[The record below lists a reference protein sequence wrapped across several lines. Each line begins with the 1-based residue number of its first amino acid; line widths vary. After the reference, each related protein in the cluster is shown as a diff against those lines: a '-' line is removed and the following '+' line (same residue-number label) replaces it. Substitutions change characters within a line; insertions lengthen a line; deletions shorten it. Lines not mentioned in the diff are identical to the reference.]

1 MMVYKKPLL
10 ARAGIVSAAILAVLS
25 TSLSNAGANGRFTTT
40 ESSVPSAPEGA
51 DMSTTSAASSRLVP
65 NWGFEESLPAPA
77 RWTVDAPGGSAQ
89 VVDQPVRSGLRALRT
104 VDSSA
109 SEGVSVRSQ
118 RLAVMPG
125 ETLTVAAYSQRVGTG
140 DTAGWL
146 YLEFFGADG
155 ARLPTVAADGTR
167 HNGVVATEAPNGDG
181 WQRVQVAGVAPVHAV
196 TADVLIY
203 SSLAETGT
211 TVWDDVNVTT
221 LPPPE
226 RAQLPNAGFEENRG
240 IGATS
245 HWTLSTGATIV
256 STGQRSGRQ
265 ALRTVDATND
275 NGVSAYSRRLPV
287 TVGWTV
293 NASVWAN
300 ADSGGAGW
308 IYLEFRD
315 ANGAYQ
321 DNTTWRPRVQLPNV
335 TGWQSLSVQ
344 GTVPAGAQTVDLLVY
359 SSYADTGTTVWDDAT
374 LRTSADAAYDP
385 SVGNGSVL
393 FVGDERVESYTG
405 LTRVMRPGTPAGN
418 PVLEPKDDDPKSP
431 GIGKGVVFESTAS
444 FSNPR
449 PGGTVLPTSSGYEMW
464 MNTGQGT
471 VHATSVNGWDWPVA
485 NRQLTVLTTSA
496 GKDYDEKS
504 GPAAVVNNPRYGQ
517 AGQPKYLGLASIS
530 GPVSRREDYPTDG
543 LPDRRGDDYYAF
555 SSNDGI
561 NWVLL
566 NEEIPAIRGHD
577 TVNVA
582 YDQDAGRFV
591 ASSKGWIFTKDDSGV
606 SHYERGARTVLV
618 STSTDF
624 VTWTKP
630 TPVHASDLRD
640 YDTVAADNPGTGGA
654 TVTSYGR
661 PVKSS
666 DIYSMPVFRYGEQY
680 LALPTIDETTYA
692 ATDVWPDVG
701 RAHLELASSQHL
713 YTWSRPNRQ
722 KLVEPGALGEWNWG
736 FHLAATQMLTVR
748 DEVWLYYGS
757 FAGKHGCPEL
767 TTEPEK
773 GCQITVD
780 NMGSAH
786 TGRVIWPKD
795 RFMALHAAAG
805 GGVVT
810 TRTLAPQAGGD
821 QLRVNVATGAGNLKV
836 EVLDVNGNPV
846 PGYTLADATAVQ
858 GDTSGQTVT
867 WGTRNTLPSG
877 PIRLRFNLSA
887 GDLYSYAIF

>member
-1 MMVYKKPLL
+1 MMMYRKLL
-10 ARAGIVSAAILAVLS
+10 LVPAGIVSAAILAVMS
-25 TSLSNAGANGRFTTT
+25 TLLSNAGANGRFTTT

-51 DMSTTSAASSRLVP
+51 DMSTTSAASYRVVP
-65 NWGFEESLPAPA
+65 NWGFEESLAAPA

-125 ETLTVAAYSQRVGTG
+125 ETLTVAAYSQRIGTG

-146 YLEFFGADG
+146 YLEFFDVDG
-155 ARLPTVAADGTR
+155 ARLPTVGADGTR

-181 WQRVQVAGVAPVHAV
+181 WQPVQVAGVAPVHAV

-211 TVWDDVNVTT
+211 TAWDDVNVTT

-226 RAQLPNAGFEENRG
+226 RAQLPNAGFEQNRG
-240 IGATS
+240 LAATS
-245 HWTLSTGATIV
+245 HWTLGTGATIV

-265 ALRTVDATND
+265 ALRTVDASSAS
-275 NGVSAYSRRLPV
+275 GVSASSRRLPV
-287 TVGWTV
+287 TAGWTV

-315 ANGAYQ
+315 ASGASP

-344 GTVPAGAQTVDLLVY
+344 GMAPAGAQTVDLLIY
-359 SSYADTGTTVWDDAT
+359 SSLADTGTTLWDDAT

-405 LTRVMRPGTPAGN
+405 LTRVIRPGTPAG
-418 PVLEPKDDDPKSP
+418 DPALA
-431 GIGKGVVFESTAS
+431 GVGAGVVFQSTAS

-449 PGGTVLPTSSGYEMW
+449 PGGTILPTDSGYEMW
-464 MNTGQGT
+464 MATGQGT
-471 VHATSVNGWDWPVA
+471 VHATSTDGRVWPVA
-485 NRQLTVLTTSA
+485 NRQLTVLATSA
-496 GKDYDEKS
+496 GTNYDQKS

-517 AGQPKYLGLASIS
+517 AGQPKYFGLAAIR
-530 GPVSRREDYPTDG
+530 GPVSRRANYPTAG
-543 LPDRRGDDYYAF
+543 LPERRGMDYYAF

-566 NEEIPAIRGHD
+566 DEEIPAIRGHD

-591 ASSKGWIFTKDDSGV
+591 ASSKEWIFTKDDSGV
-606 SHYERGARTVLV
+606 SHYTRAARTVLV

-624 VTWTKP
+624 MTWTKP
-630 TPVHASDLRD
+630 TPIHASDIRD
-640 YDTVAADNPGTGGA
+640 YDAVAADNPGTGGA
-654 TVTSYGR
+654 TVTSYGG

-680 LALPTIDETTYA
+680 LALPTMDETTYA

-722 KLVEPGALGEWNWG
+722 KLISPGALGDWNWG
-736 FHLAATQMLTVR
+736 FHLAATQMLTVG
-748 DEVWLYYGS
+748 DQVWLYYGS
-757 FAGKHGCPEL
+757 FEGKHGCPESGA
-767 TTEPEK
+767 EPEK
-773 GCQITVD
+773 GCQNGVD
-780 NMGSAH
+780 DIGNAH
-786 TGRVIWPKD
+786 TGRVTWPKD
-795 RFMALHAAAG
+795 RFMAFHAAAA

-810 TRTLAPQAGGD
+810 TRILAPQAGGD

-836 EVLDVNGNPV
+836 EVLDANGNPV
-846 PGYTLADATAVQ
+846 PGYTLADATAIQ
-858 GDTSGQTVT
+858 GDTLGQTVT

-877 PIRLRFNLSA
+877 TIRLRFNLSA
-887 GDLYSYAIF
+887 GDLYSYVIF